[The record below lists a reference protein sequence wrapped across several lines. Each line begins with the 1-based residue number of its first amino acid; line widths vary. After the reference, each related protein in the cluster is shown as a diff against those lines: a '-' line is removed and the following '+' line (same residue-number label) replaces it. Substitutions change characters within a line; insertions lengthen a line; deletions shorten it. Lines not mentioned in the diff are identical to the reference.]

1 MPQSR
6 SGRDRYFLLTTLGW
20 QKPDGMALQSLFGI
34 QKVMKG
40 DKRLKGEKKITGRI
54 GIHSQKIPKEKQ
66 VSLEMPPGRR
76 G

>member
-1 MPQSR
+1 
-6 SGRDRYFLLTTLGW
+6 
-20 QKPDGMALQSLFGI
+20 MALQLLFGI

-40 DKRLKGEKKITGRI
+40 DKRLKGKKNKITGRI

-66 VSLEMPPGRR
+66 VSLETPPGRR